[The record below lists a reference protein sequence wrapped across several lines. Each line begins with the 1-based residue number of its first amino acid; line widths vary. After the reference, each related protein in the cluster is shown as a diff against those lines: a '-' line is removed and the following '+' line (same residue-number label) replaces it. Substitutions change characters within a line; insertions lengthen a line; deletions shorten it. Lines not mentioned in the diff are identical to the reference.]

1 MYVLG
6 RKNYLVAQKAEYM
19 RFANQINAIV
29 ANSKD
34 INSHLTLLSNKFEE
48 FQRNVGL

>member
-1 MYVLG
+1 
-6 RKNYLVAQKAEYM
+6 M

-34 INSHLTLLSNKFEE
+34 INSHLTLLANKFD
-48 FQRNVGL
+48 

>member
-1 MYVLG
+1 
-6 RKNYLVAQKAEYM
+6 M

-34 INSHLTLLSNKFEE
+34 INSHLTLLANKFDE
-48 FQRNVGL
+48 FQKNVGL